1 MSKTLNKNSREGFII
16 VISLTLMLVMTTMGI
31 GLYYASKKAT
41 EQVDIYIGKSDSLY
55 SAEACIVEARLWLKA
70 NSATDAPCKNIVPG
84 KICHN
89 VTTPSSFV
97 DGIFIRNY
105 AGGKMSKWK
114 MPNDSQILQNRS
126 AAQSY
131 SWSIALLASVEHEA
145 DEVVGFDIGES
156 DSYGDIA
163 GKTKFFYKIRSTG
176 AINEG
181 VNSGLLTLHSSTVE
195 VIDSMI
201 F

>member
-55 SAEACIVEARLWLKA
+55 SAEACIAEARLWLKA

-89 VTTPSSFV
+89 VTT
-97 DGIFIRNY
+97 
-105 AGGKMSKWK
+105 GKMSKWK

-131 SWSIALLASVEHEA
+131 SCSIALLASVEYEA

-163 GKTKFFYKIRSTG
+163 GKTKFLYKIRSTG